1 MARLCLLKK
10 EIFVDL
16 RASVLEGLGQGGA
29 GIPEPR
35 RSVWAEIFTC
45 VSCSPGLGG
54 WQACPRESQRETS
67 WGF

>member
-29 GIPEPR
+29 GHPR
-35 RSVWAEIFTC
+35 TQEECLCRDFYMCLLLTRTGRVA
-45 VSCSPGLGG
+45 GL
-54 WQACPRESQRETS
+54 S
-67 WGF
+67 